1 MEWLKDFSAAALM
14 AVCLIYQIRYIGNCL
29 SKVTQTLERLCE
41 GTGRIEGKV
50 DDCPRKH

>member
-14 AVCLIYQIRYIGNCL
+14 AVCLIYQIRFVGNHI

-41 GTGRIEGKV
+41 GVGRIEGKV